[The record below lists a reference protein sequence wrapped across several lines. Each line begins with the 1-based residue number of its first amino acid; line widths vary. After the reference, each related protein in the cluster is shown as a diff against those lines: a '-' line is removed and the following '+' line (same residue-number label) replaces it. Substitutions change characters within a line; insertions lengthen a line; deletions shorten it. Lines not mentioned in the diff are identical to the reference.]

1 MTVEKK
7 CYCLSCYAT
16 NSAVPLSRC
25 DGSKMISDMHRELKD
40 DFDFDHVDTLLLD
53 KVEEAFDKMEFVHE
67 YKGRESEVPLL
78 MYASN
83 ELDVCTR
90 WSKIVDIELQYGGAF
105 LADPAIQSQHV
116 PGIIELFGSMVTYD
130 KGNKKGWMKKVCDM
144 MPAMLVCFA
153 SQSHLGCGY
162 RLLAHCAQHT
172 FDSKM
177 SPADNATLMLIL
189 HGGEVGIHLTSNVP
203 ASMMSDVYR
212 SEIVVTPTKILCCR
226 CTCPCGSQGVE
237 WVVCVHN
244 LPCLLNLSVFI
255 GECLGEHLLMELAA
269 CWSSAAWDKSILSDS
284 NLCSMKKNVFA
295 LMVTDDPSIDPN
307 MAAVSI
313 DDLL

>member
-67 YKGRESEVPLL
+67 YKGRESEVLL
-78 MYASN
+78 PMYASN

-116 PGIIELFGSMVTYD
+116 PGIIELFGSMETYD
-130 KGNKKGWMKKVCDM
+130 KGNKKG
-144 MPAMLVCFA
+144 
-153 SQSHLGCGY
+153 
-162 RLLAHCAQHT
+162 
-172 FDSKM
+172 
-177 SPADNATLMLIL
+177 
-189 HGGEVGIHLTSNVP
+189 
-203 ASMMSDVYR
+203 
-212 SEIVVTPTKILCCR
+212 
-226 CTCPCGSQGVE
+226 
-237 WVVCVHN
+237 
-244 LPCLLNLSVFI
+244 
-255 GECLGEHLLMELAA
+255 
-269 CWSSAAWDKSILSDS
+269 
-284 NLCSMKKNVFA
+284 
-295 LMVTDDPSIDPN
+295 
-307 MAAVSI
+307 
-313 DDLL
+313 